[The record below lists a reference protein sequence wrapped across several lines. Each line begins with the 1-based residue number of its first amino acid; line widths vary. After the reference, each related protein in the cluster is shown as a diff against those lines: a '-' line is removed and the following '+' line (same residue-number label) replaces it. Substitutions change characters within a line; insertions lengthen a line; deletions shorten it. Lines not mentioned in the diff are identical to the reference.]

1 MIGTRMDLN
10 GTAMFAEKVARFGPN
25 IEMAQSRAVG
35 KACMFAKRSILA
47 AAPAK
52 LSGVGKKGGVKLGVR
67 YDVKTFGS
75 HVVGMVRAV
84 PPGPWAIIERGR
96 KGGYDI
102 PRARKRGGGKVLH
115 FADGGFARSVKGGP
129 MKGKRPFAKGAVA
142 AEQYTKQVYRNEFVR
157 CVGMTFGG

>member
-1 MIGTRMDLN
+1 MIGTKMDLV
-10 GTAMFAEKVARFGPN
+10 GVTDFGVKVARFGPN

-35 KACMFAKRSILA
+35 KACLFAKRSILA
-47 AAPAK
+47 GAPSH
-52 LSGVGKKGGVKLGVR
+52 LSNMGKKGVRLGVR

-75 HVVGMVRAV
+75 SVVGMVRAV
-84 PPGPWAIIERGR
+84 PPGPWAIVERGR

-115 FADGGFARSVKGGP
+115 FPDGGFARSVKGGA

-142 AEQYTKQVYRNEFVR
+142 AEQYTKQVYRNEYVR